1 MSVLL
6 ILPNQL
12 YEDVNNYKKYKQ
24 IYLIEE
30 PIFFYDKDYRPIKP
44 SKIKIAYLRA
54 CMKCYFDKL
63 KKMKLKVE
71 YIEYNDIVKN
81 KYSFIDNVNVD
92 IYDPTDHAILQ
103 KLKHYKIICNILKT
117 PNFIIDINEL
127 SSTNKLINR
136 HKTFY
141 ELVKKKLKILVNVN
155 NKDKSNRNPPDNKL
169 IQDAKKEN
177 NKKVIKS
184 VLDKYYNEAC
194 DYTFDNFSEHIYV
207 DNNKLTLKNNLKKY
221 PIDSVNSY
229 KKFRQFLQTKLKTFG
244 KYQDSIVDNGVVL
257 HHSCI
262 SAMMNIG
269 LLNPHKVVKLVMGY
283 KSKVPMN
290 SLEGY
295 VRQLIGWREYMRY
308 LYMFHYEL
316 MIKSNIPNNIKNMPK
331 EWYSNFDLSIFDKEL
346 QKSLSTGYS
355 HHIIRLMLFLNF
367 FILNEI
373 NPIDIYK
380 WFMTVISI
388 DAYDW
393 VMVSNIFAMG
403 FFYNKAMTRP
413 YLCSSI
419 YITKMSNYKPDGK
432 WNVKLDDLYKSFIK
446 NKPSEYTFYYKHK
459 I

>member
-1 MSVLL
+1 
-6 ILPNQL
+6 
-12 YEDVNNYKKYKQ
+12 
-24 IYLIEE
+24 
-30 PIFFYDKDYRPIKP
+30 
-44 SKIKIAYLRA
+44 
-54 CMKCYFDKL
+54 
-63 KKMKLKVE
+63 
-71 YIEYNDIVKN
+71 
-81 KYSFIDNVNVD
+81 
-92 IYDPTDHAILQ
+92 
-103 KLKHYKIICNILKT
+103 
-117 PNFIIDINEL
+117 
-127 SSTNKLINR
+127 
-136 HKTFY
+136 
-141 ELVKKKLKILVNVN
+141 
-155 NKDKSNRNPPDNKL
+155 
-169 IQDAKKEN
+169 
-177 NKKVIKS
+177 
-184 VLDKYYNEAC
+184 
-194 DYTFDNFSEHIYV
+194 
-207 DNNKLTLKNNLKKY
+207 
-221 PIDSVNSY
+221 
-229 KKFRQFLQTKLKTFG
+229 
-244 KYQDSIVDNGVVL
+244 
-257 HHSCI
+257 
-262 SAMMNIG
+262 
-269 LLNPHKVVKLVMGY
+269 MGY
-283 KSKVPMN
+283 KSKVHMN

-316 MIKSNIPNNIKNMPK
+316 MIKSNIPNNTKNMPK